1 MECAAC
7 MPRKPWEIPF
17 LAESREVAGLRRV
30 MRLHLELWGL
40 SSLADSAQVCVSEL
54 VSNVIKHVGE
64 GTPAVLAVSVRDT
77 FLRIEVQDSG
87 TSALPAVEQPDL
99 EGESGR
105 GLCLVEALSSG
116 WGVERRPEGKVTWC
130 ELATGLLAG
139 DRHVAGPGVRR
150 AESALAQRLSAH
162 AVLPDGGPLGPA
174 VAEEA
179 AIGLIADLL
188 NWLSAHG
195 RDADAALDRA
205 QLRFEVESGLATD

>member
-1 MECAAC
+1 

-17 LAESREVAGLRRV
+17 LAEPREVAGLRRV

-40 SSLADSAQVCVSEL
+40 SGLADAAQVCVSEL
-54 VSNVIKHVGE
+54 VSKVIEHVGE
-64 GTPAVLAVSVRDT
+64 GTAALLAVSVRGT

-87 TSALPAVEQPDL
+87 RSALPAVGQSDRED
-99 EGESGR
+99 ESGR
-105 GLCLVEALSSG
+105 GLRLVEALSSG

-139 DRHVAGPGVRR
+139 DQHVTSPGVQR
-150 AESALAQRLSAH
+150 AESALAQRLSHH
-162 AVLPDGGPLGPA
+162 AVLPDGGPPGRA
-174 VAEEA
+174 VAEAA